1 MPNSRHAVNV
11 GIIIDVIVI
20 VGVKFILWVVRICR
34 NSYSNKKMICNEHSN
49 ASLIL
54 RLTYLQ

>member
-20 VGVKFILWVVRICR
+20 VGVKFILLVVRICR
-34 NSYSNKKMICNEHSN
+34 NSYSNKKI
-49 ASLIL
+49 
-54 RLTYLQ
+54 